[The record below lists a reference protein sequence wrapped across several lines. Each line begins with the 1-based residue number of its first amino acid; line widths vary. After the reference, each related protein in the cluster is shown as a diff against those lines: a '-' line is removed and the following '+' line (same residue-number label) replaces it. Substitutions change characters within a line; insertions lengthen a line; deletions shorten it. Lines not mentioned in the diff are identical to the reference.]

1 MPGAP
6 QNTLTLQGQLIR
18 FEGNPFE
25 TAGALRYEK
34 DGLIHAVDGKIVLVG
49 DAAELLAKH
58 PELQPT
64 AVSGIL
70 APGFVDGHLHY
81 PQMRILGAYGEQ
93 LLDWLNRYT
102 FPAELSFADPAVCAH
117 AAQLFVRSCLSHGV
131 TTAAAWSTVHPQ
143 SVEALFQAASRAGMR
158 MITGKVLMD
167 RNAPEGLQDTAQS
180 GFDDSQALIQRW
192 HGVGRNAYAVTPR
205 FAPTS
210 TPEQLE
216 AAGALMAQD
225 PSLYLQSHVA
235 ETQAECAWVAELYP
249 GLGSYL
255 SVYAHYGLM
264 GRRALYGHGIY
275 LEPGDVDLLA
285 ETQTGVVHC
294 PSSNLF
300 LGSGLFPLHQVRPKV
315 RVGLGSDI
323 GAGTHLSPLVTMG
336 DAYKV
341 AQLQGQSLNAA
352 QLWWLATAGGAEL
365 LDLGAQ
371 VGNLAPG
378 MDADIVLLDPEISEL
393 HRYRASHAQ
402 DIEELLFFMATCGE
416 SRMVKQTWVAG
427 SKAAPTAP

>member
-1 MPGAP
+1 MAEAS

-25 TAGALRYEK
+25 TEDALRYER

-49 DAAELLAKH
+49 DAQTLLAEH
-58 PELQPT
+58 PELQPQ

-70 APGFVDGHLHY
+70 APGFVDAHLHY

-102 FPAELSFADPAVCAH
+102 FPAELSFADPAVCAE
-117 AAQLFVRSCLSHGV
+117 AAQLFVRSCISHGV
-131 TTAAAWSTVHPQ
+131 TTAAAWSTVHPP
-143 SVEALFQAASRAGMR
+143 SVEALFQAASQGGMR

-167 RNAPEGLQDTAQS
+167 RNAPAGLQDTAQS

-235 ETQAECAWVAELYP
+235 ETEAECAWVADLYP

-275 LEPGDVDLLA
+275 LERGDVDLLA

-341 AQLQGQSLNAA
+341 AQLQGKSLNAA

-365 LDLGAQ
+365 LDLGST
-371 VGNLAPG
+371 VGNLIPG

-393 HRYRASHAQ
+393 HRYRVSHAQ

-427 SKAAPTAP
+427 SEAAPAAR

>member
-1 MPGAP
+1 MIPNHAP
-6 QNTLTLQGQLIR
+6 SILTLRGQLIR

-25 TAGALRYEK
+25 TNDALVYER
-34 DGLIHAVDGKIVLVG
+34 DGLIHAVNGKIVHVG
-49 DAAELLAKH
+49 DATTLLQAH
-58 PELQPT
+58 PELQPES
-64 AVSGIL
+64 VSGIL

-81 PQMRILGAYGEQ
+81 PQMRILGAHGEQ

-102 FPAELSFADPAVCAH
+102 FPAELSFSDPQVCQE
-117 AAQLFVRSCLSHGV
+117 AAGLFVRSCVSNGV

-143 SVEALFQAASRAGMR
+143 SAEALFQAASQAGMR
-158 MITGKVLMD
+158 MVTGKVLMD
-167 RNAPEGLQDTAQS
+167 RNAPEGLRDTAQT
-180 GFDDSQALIQRW
+180 GFDQSQALIERW

-235 ETQAECAWVAELYP
+235 ETQAECAWVAELFP
-249 GLGSYL
+249 GMGSYL
-255 SVYAHYGLM
+255 SVYANFGLM

-275 LEPGDVDLLA
+275 LEPGDLGLLA

-300 LGSGLFPLHQVRPKV
+300 LGSGLFPLHQVRPTV

-341 AQLQGQSLNAA
+341 AQLQGRSLNAA

-365 LDLGAQ
+365 LDLGSQ
-371 VGNLAPG
+371 VGNFAPG

-402 DIEELLFFMATCGE
+402 GIEELLFFMATCGE

-427 SKAAPTAP
+427 SEAALT

>member
-1 MPGAP
+1 MAEAS

-25 TAGALRYEK
+25 TEDALRYER

-49 DAAELLAKH
+49 DAQTLLAEH
-58 PELQPT
+58 PELQPQ

-70 APGFVDGHLHY
+70 APGFVDAHLHY

-102 FPAELSFADPAVCAH
+102 FPAELSFADPAVCAE
-117 AAQLFVRSCLSHGV
+117 AAQLFVRSCISHGV
-131 TTAAAWSTVHPQ
+131 TTAAAWSTVHPP
-143 SVEALFQAASRAGMR
+143 SVEALFQAASQGGMR

-167 RNAPEGLQDTAQS
+167 RNAPAGLQDTAQS

-235 ETQAECAWVAELYP
+235 ETEAECAWVADLYP

-341 AQLQGQSLNAA
+341 AQLQGKSLNAA

-365 LDLGAQ
+365 LDLGST
-371 VGNLAPG
+371 VGNLIPG

-393 HRYRASHAQ
+393 HRYRVSHAQ

-427 SKAAPTAP
+427 SEAAPAAR

>member
-1 MPGAP
+1 MSV
-6 QNTLTLQGQLIR
+6 QTKRILTLRGQLIR
-18 FEGNPFE
+18 FDGSPFDPSA
-25 TAGALRYEK
+25 AGLVYER
-34 DGLIHAVDGKIVLVG
+34 DGLIHAVDGRIVYVG
-49 DAAELLAKH
+49 DAQTLLAQH
-58 PELQPT
+58 PELQPEPVT
-64 AVSGIL
+64 GIL

-102 FPAELSFADPAVCAH
+102 FPAELSFADPEVCAH
-117 AAQLFVRSCLSHGV
+117 ASRVFVDACAQNGV
-131 TTAAAWSTVHPQ
+131 TTAATWSTVHPQ
-143 SVEALFQAASRAGMR
+143 SAEALFQAASAKGMR

-167 RNAPEGLQDTAQS
+167 RNAPEGLRDTAQS
-180 GFDDSQALIQRW
+180 GFDQSKALLERW

-216 AAGALMAQD
+216 AAGALMALD
-225 PSLYLQSHVA
+225 EGLYLQSHVA
-235 ETQAECAWVAELYP
+235 ETQAECAWVAELFP

-255 SVYAHYGLM
+255 SVYAHHGLM

-275 LEPGDVDLLA
+275 LEDGDLDLLA

-300 LGSGLFPLHQVRPKV
+300 LGSGLFPLHQVHPKA

-352 QLWWLATAGGAEL
+352 QLWWLATQGGAEL
-365 LDLGAQ
+365 LDLGEQ

-378 MDADIVLLDPEISEL
+378 LDADIVLLDPEISAL
-393 HRYRASHAQ
+393 HAYRASHAQ
-402 DIEELLFFMATCGE
+402 GIEELLFFMATCGE
-416 SRMVKQTWVAG
+416 GRMVKRCWLAG
-427 SKAAPTAP
+427 SESA

>member
-1 MPGAP
+1 MAVTS
-6 QNTLTLQGQLIR
+6 QNTLTLRGQLIR

-25 TAGALRYEK
+25 TEDALRYER
-34 DGLIHAVDGKIVLVG
+34 DGLVHAVDGKIVLVG
-49 DAAELLAKH
+49 DAQALLAEH

-70 APGFVDGHLHY
+70 APGFVDAHLHY

-102 FPAELSFADPAVCAH
+102 FPAELSFADPAVCQE
-117 AAQLFVRSCLSHGV
+117 AAQLFVRSCISQGV

-143 SVEALFQAASRAGMR
+143 SVEALFQAASHGGMR

-285 ETQTGVVHC
+285 ETETGVVHC

-300 LGSGLFPLHQVRPKV
+300 LGSGLFPLHQVRPSV

-365 LDLGAQ
+365 LDLSST

-393 HRYRASHAQ
+393 HRYRVSHAK
-402 DIEELLFFMATCGE
+402 DFEELLFFMATCGE

-427 SKAAPTAP
+427 SEAAPAAR

>member
-1 MPGAP
+1 MPV
-6 QNTLTLQGQLIR
+6 QNKRTLTLRGQLIR
-18 FEGNPFE
+18 FDGSPFE
-25 TAGALRYEK
+25 VGAQALRYER
-34 DGLIHAVDGKIVLVG
+34 DGLIHAVDGRIVHVG
-49 DAAELLAKH
+49 DAQALLAEH
-58 PELQPT
+58 PELQPE

-102 FPAELSFADPAVCAH
+102 FPAELSFADPEVCAQASRIFVDAC
-117 AAQLFVRSCLSHGV
+117 AANGV

-143 SVEALFQAASRAGMR
+143 SVEALFQAASAKGMR
-158 MITGKVLMD
+158 LITGKVLMD
-167 RNAPEGLQDTAQS
+167 RNAPEGLRDTAQG
-180 GFDDSQALIQRW
+180 GFDASKALLERW

-216 AAGALMAQD
+216 AAGALMATD
-225 PSLYLQSHVA
+225 SSLYLQSHVA
-235 ETQAECAWVAELYP
+235 ETQAECAWVAELFP

-255 SVYAHYGLM
+255 QVYAHHGLM

-285 ETQTGVVHC
+285 ETETGVVHC

-300 LGSGLFPLHQVRPKV
+300 LGSGLFPMHQVRPKA

-352 QLWWLATAGGAEL
+352 QLWWLATQGGAAL
-365 LDLGAQ
+365 LDLEDR

-393 HRYRASHAQ
+393 HAYRASHAQ

-416 SRMVKQTWVAG
+416 SRMVKRCWLAG
-427 SKAAPTAP
+427 SESA